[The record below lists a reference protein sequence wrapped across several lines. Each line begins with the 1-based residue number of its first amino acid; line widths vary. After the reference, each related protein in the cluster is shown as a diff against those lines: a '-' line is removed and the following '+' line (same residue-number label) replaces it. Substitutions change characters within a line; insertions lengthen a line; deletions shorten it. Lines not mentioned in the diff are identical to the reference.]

1 MVDVRKEMK
10 NPTYLLLALFFAM
23 SPLHGQEPED
33 ISPHI
38 KTIIN
43 GSGVPALAAAAVLD
57 GKIVSLGAA
66 GVRKKGDPIAVTT
79 EDKFHIGSCT
89 KSMTATL
96 GAILIEDGKLQW
108 DTKLSEV
115 FHDLDI
121 HEDYKNVTF
130 DQLVTNTAGVPGDI
144 QPDLW
149 SALWKREGS
158 ERAQRLRLVQGILR
172 EPPAYKPGSDQV
184 YSNAGFSIAGAMLE
198 AITDRSYE
206 ELLTE
211 RLFNP
216 LGMTSGGF
224 RAPASNGHVDQPY
237 GHTKSFF
244 MVSPADPEPKGDN
257 PPAIAPAGAVHCSVL
272 DFARYALLH
281 LGRADKGNLTK
292 KSLDKLHESIQ
303 GKDYGRGWVVTNR
316 PWAKGRAITHAGSN
330 TMFYAVIWI
339 APEREFAAVA
349 MCNYGDQEGFTKC
362 DETIGYLI
370 KRHLK

>member
-1 MVDVRKEMK
+1 MK
-10 NPTYLLLALFFAM
+10 HFTFLLLGLAVAM
-23 SPLHGQEPED
+23 PLLHSQEPED
-33 ISPHI
+33 ISPQI
-38 KTIIN
+38 KTIVEN
-43 GSGVPALAAAAVLD
+43 SGVPALVAAAVLD
-57 GKIVSLGAA
+57 GRIVSVGAA
-66 GVRKKGDPIAVTT
+66 GVRKKGDAIPVTT

-108 DTKLSEV
+108 DTKLSDV
-115 FHDLDI
+115 FPDMDV

-130 DQLVTNTAGVPGDI
+130 DQLVTNTAGVPGNI
-144 QPDLW
+144 KSDLW
-149 SALWKREGS
+149 SALWKREGN
-158 ERAQRLRLVQGILR
+158 ERAQRLQLVKEILR

-198 AITDRSYE
+198 AIMDRPYE
-206 ELLTE
+206 ELLAE
-211 RLFNP
+211 RLFHP
-216 LGMTSGGF
+216 LGMTSAGF
-224 RAPASNGHVDQPY
+224 RAPASNGSVNQPY

-244 MVSPADPEPKGDN
+244 MVNPVNPEPKGDN

-281 LGRADKGNLTK
+281 LGRADKGILTN
-292 KSLDKLHESIQ
+292 KSLDKLHEPIQ

-316 PWAKGRAITHAGSN
+316 PWAKGRALTHAGSN

-362 DETIGYLI
+362 DEVIGYLI